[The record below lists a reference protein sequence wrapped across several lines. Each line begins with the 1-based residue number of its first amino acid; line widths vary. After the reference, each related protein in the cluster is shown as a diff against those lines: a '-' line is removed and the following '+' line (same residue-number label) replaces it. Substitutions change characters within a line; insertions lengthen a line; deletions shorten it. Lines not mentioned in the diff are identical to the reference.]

1 MNAKI
6 SQAILNEVNSGKT
19 IQQAIDT
26 VLGQGTYAQVASD
39 VYVAL
44 KAK

>member
-6 SQAILNEVNSGKT
+6 SKAILSEVNSGKT

-26 VLGQGTYAQVASD
+26 VLGQGTYAKVAGD
-39 VYVAL
+39 VYDAL
-44 KAK
+44 NAK